1 MKKATHFA
9 NLRDFMNLRDATDE
23 MRLKVH
29 NFRTIGIALT
39 VHIMTDNTRSGRPR
53 CVKIVK

>member
-1 MKKATHFA
+1 
-9 NLRDFMNLRDATDE
+9 MNLRDATDE